1 MESERWQQIKEL
13 LIGLSQREES
23 DRHVFLEQACAGDE
37 NLRDEVESLLM
48 YEKESEDLI
57 ELPPRKMVADL
68 LTQYESDSELAG
80 KSDSSEVMTGK
91 TVARYRIL
99 EQLGAGGMGTVYKAE
114 DTELGRFVALKFL
127 SGSAIEPSPTN
138 LSPDKSQ
145 YSTQA
150 LERFRREA
158 RAASALDHP
167 NICIVHDVDQHE
179 GVPFIV
185 MQFLSGQTLKQEID
199 GKALPTD
206 RILDLAIQIANA
218 LDAAHKA
225 SIVHRDIKSA
235 NILVTELGEAKVLD
249 FGLAKLGAVPL
260 TASETVESL
269 RKVPTQISGD
279 TMSRP
284 GTALGTVAYMSPEQV
299 LGKEIDAR
307 SDLFSLGVVL
317 YEMATGTV
325 PFKGE
330 TLGAIADFILHKTPT
345 STSELNS
352 SLPEELE
359 RIINKALEKDRE
371 RRYQMAADLRD
382 DLTNLKRNLDI
393 ESNSSALS
401 GSKVR
406 RGALALG
413 IVCLGVVSLGG
424 YLHFNRRQTAL
435 PAKRDTVVLANLTNT
450 TGESIFDET
459 LQQALRVQLGQSPH
473 LAVLSDE
480 ETKEQMQY
488 MGRSGDA
495 PLTVDV
501 AETICLR
508 TGGKAILKGSIS
520 RIGSHYVLGLHA
532 FDCTSGKTLGDEQEE
547 ADNRERVLNA
557 LGVTA
562 ARMRVKLGESLA
574 TIMKYNAP
582 LPATT
587 GSLEALQA
595 DSAGRKARNSEGE
608 EAAIPFF
615 KKATELDPDF
625 ALAWAHL
632 GNAYFDLNQPSLA
645 SAAMKKAY
653 DLRDRVSVDE
663 KSYIESHYYD
673 TVTGQLDNAIQAYQ
687 IWLQAND
694 NVGAHVNLGVIYS
707 VLGQHEKNVEQQREA
722 LKLQPSLS
730 VAYSN
735 LVNAYLNLNQF
746 DKAKETL
753 EQARAHDAEEPTF
766 YGLRYQMAFMNGDSK
781 EMDHWVAKAT
791 GQPGIEGW
799 LLAMEADS
807 NAYYGRLS
815 KARRFTQRAIDSA
828 RRYHDEETAL
838 DYEVI
843 GALREAEF
851 GNLGLVKKR
860 IEGPLVKTPSQPVHV
875 LAALALARTGQPARA
890 LELARDINRQFPL
903 DTVVNSYWLPTIRA
917 AAELGHNNPT
927 RALESLQP
935 ALPYEFGAPQLPTS
949 MVLYPVYVR
958 GSAYLAA
965 GLPNQA
971 EAEFQKIV
979 DHRGLTVNCLLG
991 ALAHLGIGR
1000 AYALEA
1006 GIPVVPTVEE
1016 GNTQRVHSQTPSQP
1030 DARAKARSAYQDF
1043 FSLWKDADPDIP
1055 LLKQARMEYRR
1066 LQ

>member
-1 MESERWQQIKEL
+1 M
-13 LIGLSQREES
+13 
-23 DRHVFLEQACAGDE
+23 
-37 NLRDEVESLLM
+37 
-48 YEKESEDLI
+48 
-57 ELPPRKMVADL
+57 
-68 LTQYESDSELAG
+68 
-80 KSDSSEVMTGK
+80 
-91 TVARYRIL
+91 
-99 EQLGAGGMGTVYKAE
+99 
-114 DTELGRFVALKFL
+114 
-127 SGSAIEPSPTN
+127 
-138 LSPDKSQ
+138 
-145 YSTQA
+145 
-150 LERFRREA
+150 
-158 RAASALDHP
+158 
-167 NICIVHDVDQHE
+167 
-179 GVPFIV
+179 
-185 MQFLSGQTLKQEID
+185 
-199 GKALPTD
+199 
-206 RILDLAIQIANA
+206 DLAIQIANA

-615 KKATELDPDF
+615 KKATELDPNF
-625 ALAWAHL
+625 AMAWARL
-632 GNAYFDLNQPSLA
+632 GNAYFDVNQPSLA
-645 SAAMKKAY
+645 STAMKKAY
-653 DLRDRVSVDE
+653 DLRDHVSAGE
-663 KSYIESHYYD
+663 KFYIESHYYD
-673 TVTGQLDNAIQAYQ
+673 TATGQLDKAIQTYQ
-687 IWLQAND
+687 MWLQAFD
-694 NVGAHVNLGVIYS
+694 SESAHVNLGVIYS

-722 LKLQPSLS
+722 LNLKPNLS
-730 VAYSN
+730 SAYSN
-735 LVNAYLNLNQF
+735 LVNAYLNLNQI
-746 DKAKETL
+746 DKAKEAL
-753 EQARAHDAEEPTF
+753 EQARAHNAEDSTF
-766 YGLRYQMAFMNGDSK
+766 YGLRYQVAFINGDSK

-791 GQPGIEGW
+791 GQPAIEGW

-807 NAYYGRLS
+807 NAYYGHLS
-815 KARRFTQRAIDSA
+815 KARRSTQRAIDSA
-828 RRYHDEETAL
+828 RRHHDEETAL
-838 DYEVI
+838 GYEVTE
-843 GALREAEF
+843 ALREAEV
-851 GNLGLVKKR
+851 GNLGLARKQV
-860 IEGPLVKTPSQPVHV
+860 EEPLAKTPSQPVRV
-875 LAALALARTGQPARA
+875 LGALALARAGQPAHA
-890 LELARDINRQFPL
+890 LALARDINQQFPL

-927 RALESLQP
+927 RTIELLQP
-935 ALPYEFGAPQLPTS
+935 AQPYELGAPQLSTNI
-949 MVLYPVYVR
+949 VLYPVYLR
-958 GSAYLAA
+958 GEAYLAA

-971 EAEFQKIV
+971 ETEFQKV
-979 DHRGLTVNCLLG
+979 LDHRGLVGNCILG
-991 ALAHLGIGR
+991 ALARLELGR
-1000 AYALEA
+1000 AYAEEA
-1006 GIPVVPTVEE
+1006 GIRIVPRV
-1016 GNTQRVHSQTPSQP
+1016 GAPIAKRDGSRALQRSDVLT
-1030 DARAKARSAYQDF
+1030 KARSAYDAF
-1043 FSLWKDADPDIP
+1043 FAIWKDADPDIP
-1055 LLKQARMEYRR
+1055 LLQQAHMEYRR